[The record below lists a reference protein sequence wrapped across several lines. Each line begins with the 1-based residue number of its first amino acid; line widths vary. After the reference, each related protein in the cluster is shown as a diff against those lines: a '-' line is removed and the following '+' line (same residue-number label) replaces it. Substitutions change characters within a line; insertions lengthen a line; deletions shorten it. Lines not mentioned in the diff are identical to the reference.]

1 MSTTPHSGSGSD
13 QQVKQEFERTKNEA
27 AELAS
32 STAEAARHRGREAV
46 DRAKERTA
54 ERAEEF
60 ASALEATADDL
71 ESADGN
77 GNETLSGYGRSMAS
91 MMRRFAGGLREHEI
105 EEFAGQLAGYARRN
119 PASFLAGSV
128 ALGFGVSRFLK
139 ATSHRRSDEYG
150 YDEED
155 EYLFEAEAEDF
166 DDTLEVEPQV
176 GSTSAYTGT
185 WPEDRGNERPGA
197 GSVTEHWSP
206 AVSAEPPSSTST
218 SSTSTGSGG
227 AAGTGESERVE
238 TQKESVKTRSEEIRR
253 NEP

>member
-1 MSTTPHSGSGSD
+1 MSTTPHTGSD
-13 QQVKQEFERTKNEA
+13 QQVKQEFERTKSEA
-27 AELAS
+27 SELAS
-32 STAEAARHRGREAV
+32 SAVDAARHRGREAV
-46 DRAKERTA
+46 DQAKERTA

-60 ASALEATADDL
+60 ASALDATADDL
-71 ESADGN
+71 ESADG
-77 GNETLSGYGRSMAS
+77 GNETLSGYGHSMAA

-139 ATSHRRSDEYG
+139 ATSQPRRDEYA
-150 YDEED
+150 YDEDD

-166 DDTLEVEPQV
+166 DDTLESDSEA
-176 GSTSAYTGT
+176 GSMSTYGGT

-206 AVSAEPPSSTST
+206 AVTPEPPSGNTSA
-218 SSTSTGSGG
+218 SSGSNLSGD
-227 AAGTGESERVE
+227 ASGTGDPKRVTE
-238 TQKESVKTRSEEIRR
+238 TRTESVKTRSEEIRR